1 MSLFTETVT
10 LHIPGEAVL
19 DEDGNPVYDN
29 LGNPLVEP
37 DRDDV
42 WLAWYEERTSTEA
55 LDAREQRVWGYWL
68 YLPLDAPL
76 TAGVTVT
83 LSIDEHTYRVVGQP
97 GRQPGGFIVEG
108 YIRAAIEDVA
118 G

>member
-1 MSLFTETVT
+1 MLFTETVT
-10 LHIPGEAVL
+10 LHIPGGETGEYDDFGRPITSEPR
-19 DEDGNPVYDN
+19 DETWP
-29 LGNPLVEP
+29 
-37 DRDDV
+37 
-42 WLAWYEERTSTEA
+42 AWYEERTSTEA

-76 TAGVTVT
+76 DDGVTVT
-83 LSIDEHTYRVVGQP
+83 LPIDGVTYRVVGEP

-108 YIRAAIEDVA
+108 YIRAAIEKAA

>member
-10 LHIPGEAVL
+10 LHIAGGPTGGYDDL
-19 DEDGNPVYDN
+19 GNPVM
-29 LGNPLVEP
+29 LPP
-37 DRDDV
+37 RDESHP
-42 WLAWYEERTSTEA
+42 AWYEERTSTEA

-68 YLPLDAPL
+68 YLPLNAPL
-76 TAGVTVT
+76 DDGVTVT
-83 LSIDEHTYRVVGQP
+83 LPIDGIEYRVVGEP

-108 YIRAAIEDVA
+108 YIRAAIEKVS